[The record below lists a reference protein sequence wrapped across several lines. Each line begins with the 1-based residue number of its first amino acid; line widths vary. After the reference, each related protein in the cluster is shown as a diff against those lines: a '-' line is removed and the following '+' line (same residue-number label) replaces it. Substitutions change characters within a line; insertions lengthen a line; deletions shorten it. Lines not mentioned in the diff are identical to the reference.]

1 MPRLRVIFLA
11 GTPDDPNTWQAALWA
26 DVPAARQTFYADP
39 SPLPPNQAAKTSAWL
54 GATAADNTNLQNG
67 SVTERVITQR
77 VPPGT
82 NISQV
87 ENYLQ
92 AVWSNFQDSVNNN
105 NPWVHYGSTWDGTT
119 WNVVTVT

>member
-11 GTPDDPNTWQAALWA
+11 GMPDDPNTWQAAMWA
-26 DVPAARQTFYADP
+26 DVPASRQSFYAH
-39 SPLPPNQAAKTSAWL
+39 PNPTGGTPYASAWS
-54 GATAADNTNLQNG
+54 GATAADNANLQNG
-67 SVTERVITQR
+67 SVVERVITQR

-87 ENYLQ
+87 ETFLQ
-92 AVWSNFQDSVNNN
+92 NQWQTFQNDVNNN

>member
-11 GTPDDPNTWQAALWA
+11 ATPDDPTQNTWTALLWA
-26 DVPAARQTFYADP
+26 DVPASRQTFYA
-39 SPLPPNQAAKTSAWL
+39 SANKTSAWS

-67 SVTERVITQR
+67 SVVEQAITQR

-82 NISQV
+82 NISQI

-92 AVWSNFQDSVNNN
+92 AVWSNFQNDVTNN

-119 WNVVTVT
+119 WNIVTVA

>member
-26 DVPAARQTFYADP
+26 DVPAARQTFYA
-39 SPLPPNQAAKTSAWL
+39 NAGAKSVWS
-54 GATAADNTNLQNG
+54 GATATDNQNLQNG
-67 SVTERVITQR
+67 SMVETVLTQR

-82 NISQV
+82 SIAQIETYL
-87 ENYLQ
+87 ENQWTNYQ
-92 AVWSNFQDSVNNN
+92 NAITNN

-119 WNVVTVT
+119 WNVVTVS

>member
-26 DVPAARQTFYADP
+26 DVPASRQTFYADP
-39 SPLPPNQAAKTSAWL
+39 TNTRKSAWD

-67 SVTERVITQR
+67 SVAEQVITQR

-82 NISQV
+82 NISQI
-87 ENYLQ
+87 ETYLQ
-92 AVWSNFQDSVNNN
+92 NVWTNYQNQITNN

-119 WNVVTVT
+119 WNIVTVT